1 MKIKPSQRLVS
12 DCVAWFPD
20 KRGSFSVKSAYSLAL
35 QEKISA
41 GGLGASSVRPDGRR
55 PAWDLIWRNPAPP
68 KVHIFAWKLAHEALA
83 TEATKKSKHMQN
95 EQACTICGHV
105 TEDAHHALVRCPH
118 AAGLW
123 NSMREIWDIPGEEE
137 MHDTE
142 SEWIFRLL
150 EKLNET
156 QRMMVLMILWR
167 AWHVR
172 NEVTHEKPAV
182 PIEVSRRFLASYAM
196 SLLSLQQ
203 HPDADPIKGKQVV
216 DYFGEPVR
224 KQNPMCHVEHWT
236 PPVAGCVKLNVDGS
250 FQPTDGT
257 AGAGMILRDH
267 LGDVMLAAIR
277 GLGNCADA
285 LEAELAAIHEG
296 ITLSLN
302 WTELDILVETDSA
315 DAVQL
320 ISAAGKDRSAHTHKV
335 MEIRSI
341 LSQKRRIQI
350 MKIKRNVNVASHTL
364 AHMVRTQ

>member
-1 MKIKPSQRLVS
+1 
-12 DCVAWFPD
+12 
-20 KRGSFSVKSAYSLAL
+20 
-35 QEKISA
+35 
-41 GGLGASSVRPDGRR
+41 
-55 PAWDLIWRNPAPP
+55 
-68 KVHIFAWKLAHEALA
+68 
-83 TEATKKSKHMQN
+83 
-95 EQACTICGHV
+95 
-105 TEDAHHALVRCPH
+105 
-118 AAGLW
+118 
-123 NSMREIWDIPGEEE
+123 
-137 MHDTE
+137 
-142 SEWIFRLL
+142 
-150 EKLNET
+150 
-156 QRMMVLMILWR
+156 
-167 AWHVR
+167 
-172 NEVTHEKPAV
+172 
-182 PIEVSRRFLASYAM
+182 M

-216 DYFGEPVR
+216 DYFGEPMR
-224 KQNPMCHVEHWT
+224 KQNPICHVEHWT

-267 LGDVMLAAIR
+267 LGAVMLAAIR

-320 ISAAGKDRSAHTHKV
+320 ISAAGKDRSAHTHNV

-341 LSQKRRIQI
+341 LSQERRIQI

-364 AHMVRTQ
+364 AHMGRTQQRTACWLRSPPDEIASIVAADCNYIS